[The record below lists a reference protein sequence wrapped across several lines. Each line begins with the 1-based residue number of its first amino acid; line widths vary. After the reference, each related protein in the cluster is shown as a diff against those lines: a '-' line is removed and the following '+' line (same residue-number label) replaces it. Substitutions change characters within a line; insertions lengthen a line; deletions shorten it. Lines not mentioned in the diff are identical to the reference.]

1 MGRRPKYT
9 FLQRRH
15 TDGQQTHEKM
25 FRIANYKRNANK
37 NYNENYTPIKKTTI
51 RGHLTP
57 VKMAI
62 IQKSA
67 NN

>member
-1 MGRRPKYT
+1 
-9 FLQRRH
+9 
-15 TDGQQTHEKM
+15 M
-25 FRIANYKRNANK
+25 FHISNYKRNANK
-37 NYNENYTPIKKTTI
+37 NYNENYTPIKKKPTI